1 MKIAGFLL
9 LVAGW
14 IIVVAAV
21 ILLAPMAPRSLFALA
36 GLGVE
41 GLGLVL
47 VIRAHIVLRRER
59 G

>member
-1 MKIAGFLL
+1 MKVAGLLL

-14 IIVVAAV
+14 AIVLAALA
-21 ILLAPMAPRSLFALA
+21 LLSNAGLRTAFVVA

-47 VIRAHIVLRRER
+47 VARAHLLRPEERE
-59 G
+59 